1 MKKFVA
7 YLVRVITKRVDVLLT
22 LVVAVIAVACSTD
35 AGQETAVPPEEG
47 AAAAIPAA
55 TEAFAAAVL
64 PVMRTAPAWDN
75 DVWINSEAP
84 VPLEDLRGKA
94 VLLELSTSG

>member
-1 MKKFVA
+1 
-7 YLVRVITKRVDVLLT
+7 
-22 LVVAVIAVACSTD
+22 
-35 AGQETAVPPEEG
+35 
-47 AAAAIPAA
+47 
-55 TEAFAAAVL
+55 
-64 PVMRTAPAWDN
+64 MRIAPAWDN